1 MLDSDVNSLGNNSL
15 SDLFVDDDSDGARID
30 VEDSS
35 GSAVIELIRHAFMDG
50 TINNDVDDVTDL
62 EGGQGFA
69 DVDRSYLPE
78 SFSEFVSCFSS
89 LTVAVGHGK

>member
-1 MLDSDVNSLGNNSL
+1 MLDSDVNSLGDDSL
-15 SDLFVDDDSDGARID
+15 SDLFVDDNSDGTRID

-35 GSAVIELIRHAFMDG
+35 SSAVIKLIGHAFMDG
-50 TINNDVDDVTDL
+50 AINNDVDDVTDF

-69 DVDRSYLPE
+69 DVDRSYLSE

-89 LTVAVGHGK
+89 LSVAVGHGK